1 MSALTVAAD
10 RAVPAHSP
18 RVHGDYAWLGPRY
31 QADIKLEAEQII
43 TSSPAQ
49 PTVVNE
55 NPVLEFNGNVSNRF
69 VDLSKSYFRFKAY
82 TRLFNTSTGALD
94 TAVAG
99 TSVKISEQ
107 SLESSFS
114 RLTVAINDTNI
125 YSGEFHYLSSFIQ
138 GILEAPD
145 VTAASAD
152 GCFLSSSYPYRRGA
166 AGAPALPNAGILDRL
181 ADLSG
186 PSDQRGLVP
195 ISDVD
200 PGASTGSALLS
211 LVSPGTT
218 TRTWNAFIYD
228 SSSSPQSRSQSFTVC
243 VRPNAPGFLSG
254 RLIPAGS
261 RISVTIARAANSIST
276 IWNGL
281 STANTTP
288 YLLPAV
294 ECQLYL
300 ESAELILHTV
310 ELTEAAK
317 QAFMMRWQAKPEVVG
332 LKGPLYYPVV
342 NPRIVF
348 GQPIA
353 AQTTVQNGVSV
364 TMTNAWTGRSLPLC
378 VIVGFANT
386 AALSGGKGAN
396 IYALSSA
403 FASGM
408 TAGLS
413 PLLTHEVQ
421 DNSMNVLVNG
431 VPVEQ
436 VRGFGDIKNDVRAY
450 ERLYQ
455 WCKQSCG
462 NCVLAPAIAS
472 MVPST
477 FGYSLYLFNL
487 QVEGGTGA
495 SAPELLSDG
504 PVSLDMQCTVNV
516 QGTGAFAGAGA
527 TSLANSFT
535 GITPFMCILSAECFT
550 ISADGTVSTSY

>member
-31 QADIKLEAEQII
+31 QSDVKLEAEQII

-145 VTAASAD
+145 VTAAAAD

-166 AGAPALPNAGILDRL
+166 AGAAALPNAGILDRL

-200 PGASTGSALLS
+200 PGASTGAALLS

-228 SSSSPQSRSQSFTVC
+228 NTASPQSRSQSFTVC

-261 RISVTIARAANSIST
+261 RISVTIARASNSVST
-276 IWNGL
+276 VWNGV
-281 STANTTP
+281 STANTSP
-288 YLLPAV
+288 YLVPAV
-294 ECQLYL
+294 ECQLYI

-353 AQTTVQNGVSV
+353 AQTTVQNGVS
-364 TMTNAWTGRSLPLC
+364 MYL
-378 VIVGFANT
+378 
-386 AALSGGKGAN
+386 
-396 IYALSSA
+396 
-403 FASGM
+403 
-408 TAGLS
+408 GLS
-413 PLLTHEVQ
+413 IVPFLPINTEGLSYK
-421 DNSMNVLVNG
+421 NLFVLPISPP
-431 VPVEQ
+431 VPK
-436 VRGFGDIKNDVRAY
+436 I
-450 ERLYQ
+450 
-455 WCKQSCG
+455 
-462 NCVLAPAIAS
+462 
-472 MVPST
+472 
-477 FGYSLYLFNL
+477 GYK
-487 QVEGGTGA
+487 
-495 SAPELLSDG
+495 
-504 PVSLDMQCTVNV
+504 
-516 QGTGAFAGAGA
+516 
-527 TSLANSFT
+527 
-535 GITPFMCILSAECFT
+535 PFSEIIFF
-550 ISADGTVSTSY
+550 